1 VILLN
6 KMSQELREKCGIVG
20 IYSKNLPVSRL
31 AFFALFALQHRGQE
45 ASGITT
51 SDGKK
56 LYTHKGAGLVP
67 QVYTEKNITEDLKG
81 YIGIGH
87 NRYSTSGGGALD
99 HAQPILNNK
108 ISKDA
113 TFALAHNGNLP
124 SVKALEKFLA
134 SKKAL
139 QKNRMDSELIADA
152 IDFYIKEGNSLP
164 KSLEKAFPLITG
176 AFSLVMMDKNTLVAV
191 RDTYGMRPLAL
202 GRLGRGYVVASE
214 TCALQTIGATFE
226 REVKPGEM
234 IVINKSGIKSKQ
246 LARPNPKHD
255 IFEYV
260 YFARP
265 DSVLSGRL
273 IYEVRKNFG
282 KTLAEEF
289 KLKVDAIVP
298 VPDTATP
305 VALGYSATTGIPI
318 EMALVKNRYV
328 HRTFIEPDQK
338 SRRKSVALKLIPL
351 PAVLKGKKI
360 ALIDDS
366 IVRGNT
372 CKRLVATLFKA
383 GAKEVHLLISSP
395 PIRFPDFYGMDTP
408 NQNELIASSK
418 TIEETRK
425 FMGATS
431 LNYLSLDGLIKSVG
445 LPKEHLST
453 SCFTGIYPID
463 LKERKNEVN
472 YDVPKK

>member
-1 VILLN
+1 MN
-6 KMSQELREKCGIVG
+6 ELREKCGIVG
-20 IYSKNLPVSRL
+20 IYAKGLPVSKL

-51 SDGKK
+51 NDGKK
-56 LYTHKGAGLVP
+56 LHSHKGAGLVA
-67 QVYTEKNITEDLKG
+67 QVYKEKDIEKLSG

-87 NRYSTSGGGALD
+87 NRYSTSGGKALD
-99 HAQPILNNK
+99 HAQPVINNN
-108 ISKDA
+108 A

-124 SVKALEKFLA
+124 SVKSLEEFLK
-134 SKKAL
+134 SKKVL
-139 QKNRMDSELIADA
+139 QENRIDSELISDA
-152 IDFYIKEGNSLP
+152 IEVYRKEGNTLA
-164 KSLEKAFPLITG
+164 KSVEKVFPLITG
-176 AFSLVMMDKNTLVAV
+176 AFSLVMMDKNTLVAA

-202 GRLGRGYVVASE
+202 GRINKGYIIASE
-214 TCALQTIGATFE
+214 TCALKTIGATFT
-226 REVKPGEM
+226 REIKPGEM
-234 IVINKSGIKSKQ
+234 VVINRSGFKSVQLAKSK
-246 LARPNPKHD
+246 PNHD

-265 DSVLSGRL
+265 DSVLNGKL

-282 KTLAEEF
+282 KELAYEF

-305 VALGYSATTGIPI
+305 VALGYSEVSGIPI

-338 SRRKSVALKLIPL
+338 SRRHSVALKLIPL
-351 PAVLKGKKI
+351 PQVLKGKKI
-360 ALIDDS
+360 AVIDDS

-372 CKRLVATLFKA
+372 CKRLVATCFKA
-383 GAKEVHLLISSP
+383 GAKEVHLIISSP

-408 NQNELIASSK
+408 NQNELIGSHK
-418 TIEETRK
+418 TVEEIRK
-425 FMGATS
+425 FLGATS
-431 LNYLSLDGLIKSVG
+431 LHYLSLDRLIKSIG
-445 LPKEHLST
+445 LPKKHLST

-463 LKERKNEVN
+463 LKERKKEVN
-472 YDVPKK
+472 YDVPRN

>member
-1 VILLN
+1 
-6 KMSQELREKCGIVG
+6 MSELKEKCGIVG
-20 IYSKNLPVSRL
+20 IYGKDLPISRL

-51 SDGKK
+51 SNGKK
-56 LYTHKGAGLVP
+56 FVTHKGAGLVA
-67 QVYTEKNITEDLKG
+67 QVYTEKNIEDLKG
-81 YIGIGH
+81 HICIGH

-99 HAQPILNNK
+99 HAQPVVNK
-108 ISKDA
+108 EA

-124 SVKALEKFLA
+124 SVTSLQEFLS

-139 QKNRMDSELIADA
+139 QKDRMDSELVTDA
-152 IDFYIKEGNSLP
+152 IDFYIKEGNSIE
-164 KSLEKAFPLITG
+164 KAVEKAFPLITG
-176 AFSLVMMDKNTLVAV
+176 AFSLVMMNKDSLVAV
-191 RDTYGMRPLAL
+191 RDSYGMRPLAL
-202 GRLGRGYVVASE
+202 GKIGDGYVVASE
-214 TCALQTIGATFE
+214 TCALQTIGAEFE

-234 IVINKSGIKSKQ
+234 IIIKEKGIKSVQ
-246 LARPNPKHD
+246 LAKPTPKHD

-265 DSVLSGRL
+265 DSTLNGKL

-282 KTLAEEF
+282 KALAREF
-289 KLKVDAIVP
+289 KIKVDAIVP

-305 VALGYSATTGIPI
+305 VALGYSEVSGIPM

-338 SRRKSVALKLIPL
+338 SRRNSVALKLIPL
-351 PAVLKGKKI
+351 PTVLKGKKI
-360 ALIDDS
+360 IVIDDS

-372 CKRLVATLFKA
+372 CKRLVETFFKS

-408 NQNELIASSK
+408 NQNALIASSK
-418 TIEETRK
+418 NVEEIRE
-425 FMGATS
+425 FLGATS
-431 LNYLSLDGLIKSVG
+431 LHFLSLDGLIKSIG

-463 LKERKNEVN
+463 LKERKQEIN
-472 YDVPKK
+472 YDVPKE